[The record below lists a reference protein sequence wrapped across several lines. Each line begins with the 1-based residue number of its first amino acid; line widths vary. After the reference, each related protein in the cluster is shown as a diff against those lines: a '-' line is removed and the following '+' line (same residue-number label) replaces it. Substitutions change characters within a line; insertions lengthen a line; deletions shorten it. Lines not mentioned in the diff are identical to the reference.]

1 MLTNQLLFPP
11 FPLSFRLQIQARQIQ
26 RVSCTFQG
34 STSVCPS
41 LQAIWPPLSLQ
52 KLAICCGSH
61 EVPATTMPAH
71 LAIWSP
77 ILTIFT
83 EKPSFLLSRIK
94 LSVLGSIFFNFF
106 TYLDVLIF
114 YFVSCHSGLWQICQA
129 YCRGFHSLLRER
141 VTHSWSLQRASMLH
155 TVCTPPDYRSVEE

>member
-1 MLTNQLLFPP
+1 MQSLEIQVLYSLILNADQSTFVSPFLLATDP
-11 FPLSFRLQIQARQIQ
+11 FPLSFQLQIQARQIQ

-61 EVPATTMPAH
+61 EVPTTTTPAH

-94 LSVLGSIFFNFF
+94 LSLFWVPSSSI
-106 TYLDVLIF
+106 
-114 YFVSCHSGLWQICQA
+114 SS
-129 YCRGFHSLLRER
+129 
-141 VTHSWSLQRASMLH
+141 H
-155 TVCTPPDYRSVEE
+155 TLTS